1 MEKKKII
8 GIFCG
13 ILYLP
18 DDLVHEWDETALN
31 EGIGGSETWAI
42 SVSSELSKL
51 GFYVIMFA
59 DCEHHFSSDG
69 VEYYSYKEFV
79 SVCNKTRFDYF
90 IVSRFASIVSNTINC
105 DNIFIIAHDNY
116 ILEAYNLS
124 DLKLHLVSKIITL
137 STFQEK
143 RLLEE
148 YEGLTRDRFIRSGN
162 GIDWG
167 LYSDVDT
174 YEKKNKMVWSSDKS
188 RGAKYLITKILPIVR
203 REIPDFEIDVCS
215 YADNCTDDYFNVEG
229 VNLRGRL
236 SKADLAKLQKESKIW
251 IYPNHGHFEDGTKLG
266 ETFCITAVENAAAK
280 NAIICAGKHAFSD
293 TLSGYDGFVG
303 DECFGFNEWLMD
315 ESRLDEFAEKL
326 ARQAIELL
334 KNEDERA
341 RLANLAYKICQKYT
355 WKNITE
361 ALIKTMGPEELK
373 NYELDERIRR
383 NMVFH
388 FWLPENVDE
397 NYLHILR
404 IHLRCLDLFRDNFTD
419 IKYVLAYDVKNE
431 DMIKAYE
438 RRLFG
443 DGFIGNISFKVI
455 ENNPMLREAVTYYDE
470 VISKLDSIDGI
481 TFFGHLKGATNFGN
495 KNVKPENIE
504 KWITFMYWMNMR
516 DVKYVADILV
526 RPHTITYGTFKF
538 LAKDFTRNGWAYL
551 GSFQWINTKKLYDYI
566 GGRNPKSVDLGSA
579 ELFLGDYVTG
589 NPDYSFS
596 EKLLSFM
603 YDSNPRCLYEE
614 DIDAVISILLPDDG
628 DRNEYYDFHN
638 EILNYINNEK

>member
-18 DDLVHEWDETALN
+18 DELVHEWDETALN

-51 GFYVIMFA
+51 GFHVIMFA

-236 SKADLAKLQKESKIW
+236 SKADLANLQKRAKFG
-251 IYPNHGHFEDGTKLG
+251 YTR
-266 ETFCITAVENAAAK
+266 ITVILRMGQNL
-280 NAIICAGKHAFSD
+280 GKHSVLRRLRMPQRRMPSFVRENTRFLIHLTD
-293 TLSGYDGFVG
+293 MTVLSG
-303 DECFGFNEWLMD
+303 M
-315 ESRLDEFAEKL
+315 
-326 ARQAIELL
+326 
-334 KNEDERA
+334 
-341 RLANLAYKICQKYT
+341 
-355 WKNITE
+355 
-361 ALIKTMGPEELK
+361 
-373 NYELDERIRR
+373 
-383 NMVFH
+383 
-388 FWLPENVDE
+388 NV
-397 NYLHILR
+397 L
-404 IHLRCLDLFRDNFTD
+404 
-419 IKYVLAYDVKNE
+419 V
-431 DMIKAYE
+431 
-438 RRLFG
+438 
-443 DGFIGNISFKVI
+443 S
-455 ENNPMLREAVTYYDE
+455 
-470 VISKLDSIDGI
+470 
-481 TFFGHLKGATNFGN
+481 TNG
-495 KNVKPENIE
+495 
-504 KWITFMYWMNMR
+504 
-516 DVKYVADILV
+516 
-526 RPHTITYGTFKF
+526 
-538 LAKDFTRNGWAYL
+538 
-551 GSFQWINTKKLYDYI
+551 
-566 GGRNPKSVDLGSA
+566 
-579 ELFLGDYVTG
+579 
-589 NPDYSFS
+589 
-596 EKLLSFM
+596 
-603 YDSNPRCLYEE
+603 
-614 DIDAVISILLPDDG
+614 
-628 DRNEYYDFHN
+628 
-638 EILNYINNEK
+638 